1 MQRRTLLAGLAAG
14 AAGVTMAAR
23 TASAQST
30 PPSTAPAMKTDMPA
44 SGMSDAVK
52 KHIKDTMTVGSQSLM
67 ISRIAQSK
75 LKHPMGKQFADF
87 EAAEQDG
94 IADVLKGRMMPGTK
108 PMGTVKAPT
117 DAEVEANL
125 DADGKAAVAKF
136 RDMKDGP
143 EFEKSYVQAEI
154 EGHKKLLGIQDAYLQ
169 VADDEDETNI
179 AKLAKG
185 RIQEHLVILAD
196 IEKHLG

>member
-1 MQRRTLLAGLAAG
+1 MERRTLLAGLAAG
-14 AAGVTMAAR
+14 AAGATLAAGS
-23 TASAQST
+23 ALAQSA
-30 PPSTAPAMKTDMPA
+30 APAAKAGMPA

-52 KHIKDTMTVGSQSLM
+52 AHIKDTLTVGSKSLL
-67 ISRIAQSK
+67 ISRIAQEK

-94 IADVLKGRMMPGTK
+94 IADVLKGRTMPGAK
-108 PMGTVKAPT
+108 LSGAIVPPT
-117 DAEVEANL
+117 DAEAEANL

-136 RDMKDGP
+136 RDMAEGP
-143 EFEKSYVQAEI
+143 EFEKAYVQAEI
-154 EGHKKLLGIQDAYLQ
+154 EGHKKLLGIQDTYLQ
-169 VADDEDETNI
+169 VADDETETDI

-185 RIQEHLVILAD
+185 RIQEHLVILGD

>member
-1 MQRRTLLAGLAAG
+1 MERRIVLAGLLTGAAG
-14 AAGVTMAAR
+14 AIAAGSAR
-23 TASAQST
+23 AQST
-30 PPSTAPAMKTDMPA
+30 PGTSPAPAMKMDMPA

-52 KHIKDTMTVGSQSLM
+52 AHIKDTMTVGAESLM
-67 ISRIAQSK
+67 LSRIAQAK

-94 IADVLKGRMMPGTK
+94 IADVLKSRMTPGVK
-108 PMGTVKAPT
+108 PMGTIKAPT

-125 DADGKAAVAKF
+125 DAAGKEAVDKF
-136 RDMKDGP
+136 RGMKEGP
-143 EFEKSYVQAEI
+143 EFEKAYIQAEI
-154 EGHKKLLGIQDAYLQ
+154 DGHKKLLDIQDTYLK

-185 RIQEHLVILAD
+185 RIQEHLTILAD